1 MKYEKKVLIMI
12 FDERNCE
19 NNPEIVD
26 GSIENNAYVLYR
38 KYMDNEIT
46 GDEIY
51 TFETVG
57 ATPETSEEKA
67 ALEADVENGKAV
79 KLPFV
84 KSVSKDEAAHTK
96 YMYFKSNYENLEG
109 PEDFATKII
118 YVVTNGEQVYIS
130 YNGTIPY
137 PKLGTVSVNVTIME
151 KNYSLSIP
159 AEFDEFGNPWKK
171 DDLGTVTDESG
182 KSFDL
187 NKVSV
192 PKVPDLLWL
201 DIAEEVVP
209 NPNW

>member
-79 KLPFV
+79 K
-84 KSVSKDEAAHTK
+84 
-96 YMYFKSNYENLEG
+96 
-109 PEDFATKII
+109 
-118 YVVTNGEQVYIS
+118 
-130 YNGTIPY
+130 
-137 PKLGTVSVNVTIME
+137 
-151 KNYSLSIP
+151 
-159 AEFDEFGNPWKK
+159 
-171 DDLGTVTDESG
+171 
-182 KSFDL
+182 
-187 NKVSV
+187 
-192 PKVPDLLWL
+192 
-201 DIAEEVVP
+201 
-209 NPNW
+209 